1 MIQTKTVLITFMN
14 LNETKMKNHILLLAT
29 AVLFGA
35 GVLTS
40 CNKDKE
46 PAYVIEGIYTGSF
59 EGLYLGDD
67 TLNSSTYQV
76 EVTALNDNKV
86 SVFGKNF
93 EKFEVLV
100 TTNGL
105 NVEAVSKSDP
115 YLTDFIYI
123 GNENKLKFTFN
134 KGANEAKFIG
144 IK

>member
-1 MIQTKTVLITFMN
+1 
-14 LNETKMKNHILLLAT
+14 MKNQFL
-29 AVLFGA
+29 VVVA
-35 GVLTS
+35 GLMLSLGTVTS

-67 TLNSSTYQV
+67 TLNSLSYQV

-86 SVFGKNF
+86 SIFGKNF